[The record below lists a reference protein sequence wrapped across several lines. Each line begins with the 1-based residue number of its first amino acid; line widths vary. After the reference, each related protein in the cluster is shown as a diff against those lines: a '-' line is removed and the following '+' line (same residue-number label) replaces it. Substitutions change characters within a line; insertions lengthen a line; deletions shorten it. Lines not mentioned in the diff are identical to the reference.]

1 MQGLVNNVNKPGPI
15 GSPSTIIS
23 QYNTDKSAETILYAT
38 VAGPLTYAVARR
50 GFEFSLASSVF
61 FGAMAGM
68 AVYNQWPQ
76 LAAQNFGLYT
86 AIWGNLPGRGRTAPS
101 PFQK

>member
-1 MQGLVNNVNKPGPI
+1 MHGLVHNVNLPTPI
-15 GSPSTIIS
+15 GGPSTIVS
-23 QYNTDKSAETILYAT
+23 QYNTDKSAETILYAA
-38 VAGPLTYAVARR
+38 VAAPLTYAMARR

-61 FGAMAGM
+61 FGAVAGL

-76 LAAQNFGLYT
+76 LAANNFGLYT

-101 PFQK
+101 PFQ